1 MYDILIISIA
11 TTYGLNCYKEDYDQ
25 VWNKQQEWNITKTK
39 MLCVPSINEQEIG
52 KMGQWCFPIKK
63 SPALA
68 SPPVSEEILRR
79 EFGQMAS
86 GDNGPTKVTIRDQSS
101 SPSLKG

>member
-68 SPPVSEEILRR
+68 SPPSVRKSSDVSLGRWHQVTMAQLR
-79 EFGQMAS
+79 
-86 GDNGPTKVTIRDQSS
+86 
-101 SPSLKG
+101 